1 MDPFIKNQIRYD
13 KEFNCIIQLREPDGY
28 QIKQAKTYYLKHVQI
43 KKLKEKLHHRGYYI
57 KYDENNNKVQLL
69 VKEQFYKKNR

>member
-28 QIKQAKTYYLKHVQI
+28 QIKQAKTYYLKHV
-43 KKLKEKLHHRGYYI
+43 
-57 KYDENNNKVQLL
+57 
-69 VKEQFYKKNR
+69 